1 MEEIVKIASIGI
13 CGSVIAAVLKNQKS
27 EFVIPVMLA
36 SGIVMMFFILD
47 KVVLVNQNLIE
58 FATNYNIDISYIKI
72 ILKVICIAY
81 VCQFACDV
89 LKDSGFSSLALKVEL
104 AARLIIF
111 SYAFPIATE
120 LLKKTAE
127 IVSKL

>member
-1 MEEIVKIASIGI
+1 MG
-13 CGSVIAAVLKNQKS
+13 CGGNVLVS
-27 EFVIPVMLA
+27 LLR
-36 SGIVMMFFILD
+36 MMFFILD